1 MLPHSNPNSTPNQPP
16 IAELVKLLRSGQ
28 LERLVS
34 AAEQCAARWQNS
46 APVWHLLGLGLLNL
60 GRAHEAVAPLSRAA
74 KLLRADAEVLEHLAL
89 AQLQS
94 GRSKEA
100 ARSFERCLELDPNRL
115 GALVSAASLANGQG
129 NYLAAE
135 KYCRRI
141 LRQFANQP
149 EAHFNLGIALRG
161 LGRSAEA
168 VSALRQAASLTTSSS
183 VAQNDIGLKL
193 LELGV
198 IADAESCLRQALAVD
213 SGNAMAHCNLGRILQ
228 IRGQATE
235 ALAAFRRAVELAPHL
250 PETHVNLAGG
260 CNALNQYPAGEA
272 ASREALRLAPLMP
285 SAWCNLGNALTGQQR
300 DAEAEIC
307 YREALRIDPG
317 CGDARN
323 NLGNLLQTQRRYDE
337 AQPFFRAI
345 RDDRGY
351 ALGKAFYC
359 ASQICDWKLRSKD
372 EAALRA
378 KLKES
383 DTYIDPFGFLALATP
398 DAPELQKRMGEL
410 AAVNHF
416 AVGLLEQTALADPA
430 SRPQRD
436 RLRIG
441 YLSADFYDHA
451 TMYLMAGVLAA
462 HDRSRFAI
470 QLYSYGPATDDDYQR
485 QAKANADIFRDIRN
499 LSDADAAALIL
510 VDGVDILVDLKG
522 YTQGARLGIT
532 ARRPAPIIA
541 SWLGYPGTLGH
552 RRLADVIIGDPVVTP
567 FEMADQ
573 FTEAIVQMPHCYQ
586 PNDRK
591 RVVGP
596 CPSRA
601 EAGLPED
608 ALVFCSFNQTCK
620 FNPETIDVWA
630 KLLQQ
635 VPGSVLWLLAAGQV
649 AEENLRREFGR
660 RGVTSNR
667 LIFAPRL
674 PLPEHLG
681 RLQLADLALD
691 TLPYGSHTTGSD
703 VLWVG
708 VPMVTRTGNTFASR
722 VGASLVTAAGL
733 PELIADN
740 WGDYSRL
747 AVELALDRPRLA
759 ALKQKLVEQRL
770 RSPLFD
776 TARFTLDLEALYQK
790 IWSIRSERF

>member
-1 MLPHSNPNSTPNQPP
+1 MLPHSDPNQPP
-16 IAELVKLLRSGQ
+16 IAELVNLLRSGQ

-34 AAEQCAARWQNS
+34 AAEQCSTRWQNS

-60 GRAHEAVAPLSRAA
+60 GRANEAVAPLLRAA

-89 AQLQS
+89 AQMQS
-94 GRSKEA
+94 GRDKEA

-129 NYLAAE
+129 NHLVAE

-149 EAHFNLGIALRG
+149 EANFNLGIALRG
-161 LGRSAEA
+161 LGRTAEA
-168 VSALRQAASLTTSSS
+168 ITALRQAAALTTASSI
-183 VAQNDIGLKL
+183 AQNDIGLKL
-193 LELGV
+193 LELGA
-198 IADAESCLRQALAVD
+198 IDDAESCLRQALAVD
-213 SGNAMAHCNLGRILQ
+213 SGNAMAHCNLGRVLQ
-228 IRGQATE
+228 IRGQANE
-235 ALAAFRRAVELAPHL
+235 ALAAFHRAVELAPHL

-260 CNALNQYPAGEA
+260 CNALNQYAEGETV
-272 ASREALRLAPLMP
+272 SRAALRLAPSMP
-285 SAWCNLGNALTGQQR
+285 SALCNLGNALTGQQR
-300 DAEAEIC
+300 GSEAEAC
-307 YREALRIDPG
+307 YREALRIDPA
-317 CGDARN
+317 CTDARN

-345 RDDRGY
+345 RDDHGY

-378 KLKES
+378 KLKEA
-383 DTYIDPFGFLALATP
+383 DTYIDPFGFLALALP
-398 DAPELQKRMGEL
+398 DAPELQNRMGEL
-410 AAVNHF
+410 AAINHF
-416 AVGLLEQTALADPA
+416 GVGLLEQAPLADPA
-430 SRPQRD
+430 ARPQRD

-441 YLSADFYDHA
+441 YLSADFFDHA
-451 TMYLMAGVLAA
+451 TMHLMAGVLAT

-470 QLYSYGPATDDDYQR
+470 QLYSYGPATEDDYRR
-485 QAKANADIFRDIRN
+485 QAEANADIFRDVRN
-499 LSDADAAALIL
+499 LSDAEAAALIHA
-510 VDGVDILVDLKG
+510 DGVDILVDLKG
-522 YTQGARLGIT
+522 YTQDARLGIT

-552 RRLADVIIGDPVVTP
+552 RRLADYIIGDPIVTP
-567 FEMADQ
+567 FAMADQ

-591 RVVGP
+591 RAVGP

-608 ALVFCSFNQTCK
+608 ALVFCSFNQTYK
-620 FNPETIDVWA
+620 FNPETVEVWT

-635 VPGSVLWLLAAGQV
+635 VAGSVLWLLAPGQV
-649 AEENLRREFGR
+649 AEENLRREFSR
-660 RGVTSNR
+660 RGLAPGR
-667 LIFAPRL
+667 LVFAPHK
-674 PLPEHLG
+674 PLAEHLG

-703 VLWVG
+703 ALWVG
-708 VPMVTRTGNTFASR
+708 VPLVTRTGNTFASR
-722 VGASLVTAAGL
+722 VGASLATAAGL
-733 PELIADN
+733 PEMVTSH
-740 WGDYSRL
+740 WEEYSRL

-759 ALKQKLVEQRL
+759 ALKQKLLDQRL
-770 RSPLFD
+770 QSPLFD
-776 TARFTLDLEALYQK
+776 TARFTLDLEALYLKMWAQ
-790 IWSIRSERF
+790 